1 MFEMAPM
8 EWNGPQSTTFRAIGF
23 SQEKSTK
30 LYAFLNFRP
39 RTCYI
44 ISRLIK
50 KYLDLVNKSN
60 LKKYLF
66 TGRFL
71 EQKLTGKIKKI
82 TVGKCWET
90 LIRKRTT
97 DW

>member
-23 SQEKSTK
+23 SQEKATK

-60 LKKYLF
+60 FYLF
-66 TGRFL
+66 SRGV
-71 EQKLTGKIKKI
+71 IKENI
-82 TVGKCWET
+82 T
-90 LIRKRTT
+90 R
-97 DW
+97 

>member
-23 SQEKSTK
+23 SQEKATK

-71 EQKLTGKIKKI
+71 EQKLTGKKKV
-82 TVGKCWET
+82 TVGKCCET
-90 LIRKRTT
+90 LLRKRTT